1 MGSNRPLRAGT
12 HNRRFMATRN
22 RFREPRMGYF
32 TFNTENW
39 RDARGMQLAAR
50 VDKILL
56 VGTMGFACGV
66 PGPRALLRGLPP
78 AVARPGAWGA
88 TVLFGMFSFGL

>member
-1 MGSNRPLRAGT
+1 M
-12 HNRRFMATRN
+12 HNHCFMATRN

-32 TFNTENW
+32 AFNTENW

-66 PGPRALLRGLPP
+66 PEPRALGRGLPP
-78 AVARPGAWGA
+78 TVARPDTRG
-88 TVLFGMFSFGL
+88 VQPLSIEI